1 MSNAF
6 DGALVATLDG
16 GDEPFQMARPG
27 IDLAWSCADSLR
39 SLSCSADRDLCG
51 CSAMGDET
59 LWCGGWLARGALLAV
74 EL

>member
-1 MSNAF
+1 M
-6 DGALVATLDG
+6 
-16 GDEPFQMARPG
+16 
-27 IDLAWSCADSLR
+27 DLAWSWADSLR

-59 LWCGGWLARGALLAV
+59 LWGWLARGALLAV